1 MGDQAAVKRDLG
13 PLRFFNA
20 GNPTGHYSLNLACA
34 TDHAVAQQ
42 LLDLNVREMADA
54 LYNLKKFEG
63 CLRNVTLQTEAIDD
77 FDPLTYRVQS
87 AHTPLTAFSFFVHH
101 IHTPSSP
108 PGRTL

>member
-1 MGDQAAVKRDLG
+1 VKRDLG

-63 CLRNVTLQTEAIDD
+63 CLRNVTLQTEAIPD
-77 FDPLTYRVQS
+77 FDPLTYRVYLP
-87 AHTPLTAFSFFVHH
+87 HTSCPSQRCNDVRWTESGPPLSTA
-101 IHTPSSP
+101 
-108 PGRTL
+108 